1 MCDTSIVISNFDVI
15 VDTSADV
22 SPTKGDVPAHTNVD
36 VYNSVIV
43 LANNLYVSPT
53 KGDVSWVSDVVSDV
67 PLTKGDASCVSV
79 ADYCM
84 LDALHVSEVPLSCE
98 SDYCVLDMDFV
109 PKPSHL
115 ATVS

>member
-22 SPTKGDVPAHTNVD
+22 SPTKGDVPAHTNAD
-36 VYNSVIV
+36 VYNSAIV
-43 LANNLYVSPT
+43 LVKDLYVPPT
-53 KGDVSWVSDVVSDV
+53 KGDVLCVSDV